1 MQTFLDRHAG
11 LAMIPWE
18 QGGFRDNT
26 LGDHMTKRSVL
37 DVPYVADIPLDRASP
52 VPLYHQIAQPL
63 EALITSGSLEAGRLI
78 EDEVSMA
85 QRLKVSRPTA
95 RRAMQDL
102 VNRGLLNRRRGAGTR
117 VTPSHVHRPL
127 GLTSL
132 NDDLV
137 KAGFEP
143 RTEVL
148 SYEVTLASTDEASH
162 LGCDVGVEIVRI
174 RRRRWVDDQQLA
186 LMTNILPAATAPTL
200 TELTMKGLYTCLE
213 DRGIHPA
220 TAHQAVGA
228 RNADAVDADQLGLE
242 IGAPL
247 LTMERTAYDS
257 EGHVVEFGTHAYNAE
272 LYSLKFTLF
281 AE

>member
-1 MQTFLDRHAG
+1 MSHQPAHGSTRPDPDTPFAPDLQLDR
-11 LAMIPWE
+11 
-18 QGGFRDNT
+18 T
-26 LGDHMTKRSVL
+26 
-37 DVPYVADIPLDRASP
+37 SP

-63 EALITSGSLEAGRLI
+63 EELITSGSLEPGRLI

-85 QRLKVSRPTA
+85 NRLQVSRPTA
-95 RRAMQDL
+95 RRALQDL
-102 VNRGLLNRRRGAGTR
+102 VTRGLLNRRRGAGTR

-148 SYEVTLASTDEASH
+148 SFEVKFADDEEAAH
-162 LGCDVGVEIVRI
+162 LGCAAGTEIARI
-174 RRRRWVDDQQLA
+174 RRRRWIDDRSLA
-186 LMTNILPAATAPTL
+186 LLTNILPAAIAPNL
-200 TELTMKGLYTCLE
+200 TELSSTGLYACLE
-213 DRGIHPA
+213 ERGIRPA
-220 TAHQAVGA
+220 TAKQSVGA
-228 RNADAVDADQLGLE
+228 RNADEEDADKLSLQV
-242 IGAPL
+242 GAAL

-257 EGHVVEFGTHAYNAE
+257 EGNVIEFGSHVYNAG
-272 LYSLKFTLF
+272 LYSFTFSLF